1 MLKKH
6 VGKSNSEPKTQTCPW
21 RTTYFG
27 VATLCCSQGKMQ
39 LHFMGEKRAGYLK
52 SSADLI
58 SKAKLVHI

>member
-1 MLKKH
+1 MLGNQIVNQKLKH
-6 VGKSNSEPKTQTCPW
+6 VLDGQL
-21 RTTYFG
+21 
-27 VATLCCSQGKMQ
+27 TLELQRFVVHKCKMQ